1 MDSSPTL
8 QDFVLNLIYDPA
20 ARSAFELDPE
30 SALHA
35 AGLGD
40 ITAADVQQVIPLVV
54 DSAPVAGLQGLAGVD
69 DLTTGVAN
77 LDVAGAVSQLQAITS
92 QVALTPAGIVG
103 EVNNTLGSVNAAVV
117 SVAGGDVVNG
127 SVLSGNT
134 LGVAGLGGLTSSIP
148 VGLGGVSAG
157 NDPALHLDNGLH
169 NGLDHNTVSSVD
181 HSVTD
186 AVTNVAPGVDHIVPG
201 VDVGSAGF
209 LDGTLDTVT
218 NLPASLPIDHSPSL
232 DVPGVGAATSS
243 IGSVVKPDLGHVL
256 SHDPVS
262 DLHNTVS
269 SVATTGHDV
278 TSGLLGGVTHPDTTD
293 SATGQESSHDLL
305 GGLHL

>member
-54 DSAPVAGLQGLAGVD
+54 DSAPVTGLQGLAGAD

-92 QVALTPAGIVG
+92 QVTHAPAAVFGEINTTVG
-103 EVNNTLGSVNAAVV
+103 GLNAAVIGVTGDNVV
-117 SVAGGDVVNG
+117 SG

-134 LGVAGLGGLTSSIP
+134 LGVSGLGGLTSSIP
-148 VGLGGVSAG
+148 VGLGGLSAG
-157 NDPALHLDNGLH
+157 NDPALHLDNGLDH
-169 NGLDHNTVSSVD
+169 GLDNGMVPSAEHT
-181 HSVTD
+181 VTD
-186 AVTNVAPGVDHIVPG
+186 TVTTVVPG
-201 VDVGSAGF
+201 ADHAVPGI
-209 LDGTLDTVT
+209 LDGGLDTVT
-218 NLPASLPIDHSPSL
+218 NLPGSLPLDHTPGL

-243 IGSVVKPDLGHVL
+243 VGSLIRPDLGHVL
-256 SHDPVS
+256 SHDPVN

-278 TSGLLGGVTHPDTTD
+278 TSGLLHGVTHPD
-293 SATGQESSHDLL
+293 ATSDPADGPDSSHDLL

>member
-1 MDSSPTL
+1 L

-20 ARSAFELDPE
+20 ARSAFEIDPE

-54 DSAPVAGLQGLAGVD
+54 DSAPVTGLQGLAGVD

-77 LDVAGAVSQLQAITS
+77 LDVAGAVSQLQSITS
-92 QVALTPAGIVG
+92 QVALTPAGAFG
-103 EVNNTLGSVNAAVV
+103 EINNTLGSVNAAVIGV
-117 SVAGGDVVNG
+117 TGDNILSG

-134 LGVAGLGGLTSSIP
+134 LGVGGLTSSIP
-148 VGLGGVSAG
+148 VGLGGISAG
-157 NDPALHLDNGLH
+157 NDPALHLDNGVVS
-169 NGLDHNTVSSVD
+169 TVN
-181 HSVTD
+181 HTVTD
-186 AVTNVAPGVDHIVPG
+186 TVGNVAPGVDHLVPG
-201 VDVGSAGF
+201 VDTGVTGL
-209 LDGTLDTVT
+209 LDSPLDTVA
-218 NLPASLPIDHSPSL
+218 NLPASLPIDHAPIL
-232 DVPGVGAATSS
+232 DGSGVGGATSS
-243 IGSVVKPDLGHVL
+243 IGSVIKPDLGHVL

-269 SVATTGHDV
+269 SVASTGHDV
-278 TSGLLGGVTHPDTTD
+278 TSGLLGGVTHSDTTTD
-293 SATGQESSHDLL
+293 TTAGQDSSHDLL

>member
-1 MDSSPTL
+1 MDTSPTL

-20 ARSAFELDPE
+20 ARSAFEVDPE

-54 DSAPVAGLQGLAGVD
+54 DSAPVTGLQGLAGVD

-77 LDVAGAVSQLQAITS
+77 LDVAGAVSQLQSITS
-92 QVALTPAGIVG
+92 QVALTPSGVVG
-103 EVNNTLGSVNAAVV
+103 DINNTFGNVNAAVV
-117 SVAGGDVVNG
+117 SVAGDNVLSG
-127 SVLSGNT
+127 SVLSGNS

-157 NDPALHLDNGLH
+157 NDPALHLDNGVVSTV
-169 NGLDHNTVSSVD
+169 DHTVTDVVPSVD
-181 HSVTD
+181 HV
-186 AVTNVAPGVDHIVPG
+186 VPG
-201 VDVGSAGF
+201 IDAGPAGI
-209 LDGTLDTVT
+209 LDGGLDTVT
-218 NLPASLPIDHSPSL
+218 NLPASLPIDHAPSL
-232 DVPGVGAATSS
+232 DVPGLGAATSS
-243 IGSVVKPDLGHVL
+243 IGSVVRPDLGHVL
-256 SHDPVS
+256 SHDPVN

-278 TSGLLGGVTHPDTTD
+278 TSGLLGGVTHSDTATD
-293 SATGQESSHDLL
+293 STTGQDSSHDLL

>member
-1 MDSSPTL
+1 MYSSPTL

-20 ARSAFELDPE
+20 ARSAFEVDPE

-54 DSAPVAGLQGLAGVD
+54 DSAPVAGLQGLAGLD
-69 DLTTGVAN
+69 DLTTGLAN

-92 QVALTPAGIVG
+92 QVAITPAGLVN
-103 EVNNTLGSVNAAVV
+103 EVNNTVGSVNAAVV
-117 SVAGGDVVNG
+117 SVAGDNVLSG

-157 NDPALHLDNGLH
+157 NDPALN
-169 NGLDHNTVSSVD
+169 LDHGVVPSVEHTVTDVAPTVD
-181 HSVTD
+181 HV
-186 AVTNVAPGVDHIVPG
+186 VPG
-201 VDVGSAGF
+201 IDAGTSGL
-209 LDGTLDTVT
+209 LDGSLDTVA
-218 NLPASLPIDHSPSL
+218 NLPASLPLDHTPNL

-243 IGSVVKPDLGHVL
+243 IGSVVQPDLGHVL
-256 SHDPVS
+256 SHDPVN

-269 SVATTGHDV
+269 SVASTGHDV
-278 TSGLLGGVTHPDTTD
+278 TSGLLHGVTHSDTTTD
-293 SATGQESSHDLL
+293 SDAGPDSSHDLL

>member
-1 MDSSPTL
+1 MQKPRLEGAFVDSSPTL

-40 ITAADVQQVIPLVV
+40 VTATDVQQVIPLVV
-54 DSAPVAGLQGLAGVD
+54 DSAPVTGLQGVAGVD

-92 QVALTPAGIVG
+92 QVAFTQAGLVG
-103 EVNNTLGSVNAAVV
+103 EANYTLGGVNAAVV
-117 SVAGGDVVNG
+117 SVAGDSVLSG

-157 NDPALHLDNGLH
+157 NDPALHLDNGV
-169 NGLDHNTVSSVD
+169 GAPVD
-181 HSVTD
+181 HHVTD
-186 AVTNVAPGVDHIVPG
+186 VVGNVAPAVDHVVPG
-201 VDVGSAGF
+201 IDGGPAGI
-209 LDGTLDTVT
+209 LDGSLNAVT
-218 NLPASLPIDHSPSL
+218 NLPSSISL
-232 DVPGVGAATSS
+232 DHGPDLDGTGFGGATSS

-262 DLHNTVS
+262 DLHNTVG
-269 SVATTGHDV
+269 SVASTGHDV
-278 TSGLLGGVTHPDTTD
+278 TSGLLHGATHGDTTTEPD
-293 SATGQESSHDLL
+293 SSHDLL

>member
-1 MDSSPTL
+1 MDTSPTL

-20 ARSAFELDPE
+20 ARSAFEIDPE

-54 DSAPVAGLQGLAGVD
+54 DSAPVTGLQGLAGVD

-77 LDVAGAVSQLQAITS
+77 LDVAGAVSQLQSITS
-92 QVALTPAGIVG
+92 QVAFTPAGVVG
-103 EVNNTLGSVNAAVV
+103 EINNTLGSVNAGVV
-117 SVAGGDVVNG
+117 GVTGDNILSG

-157 NDPALHLDNGLH
+157 NDPALHLDNGVVP
-169 NGLDHNTVSSVD
+169 TVS
-181 HSVTD
+181 HTVTGT
-186 AVTNVAPGVDHIVPG
+186 VGTVAPGIDHIVPG
-201 VDVGSAGF
+201 VDTGVTGL
-209 LDGTLDTVT
+209 LDHPLDTVG
-218 NLPASLPIDHSPSL
+218 NLPASLPIDHAPIL
-232 DVPGVGAATSS
+232 DGSGVGAATSS
-243 IGSVVKPDLGHVL
+243 IGSVVTPDLGHVL
-256 SHDPVS
+256 SHDPVN

-269 SVATTGHDV
+269 SVASTGHDV
-278 TSGLLGGVTHPDTTD
+278 TSGLLSGVTHSDTTTD
-293 SATGQESSHDLL
+293 TTAGHDTSHDLL

>member
-1 MDSSPTL
+1 MDTSPTL

-54 DSAPVAGLQGLAGVD
+54 DSAPVTGLQGLAGVD

-77 LDVAGAVSQLQAITS
+77 LDVAGAVSQLQSITS
-92 QVALTPAGIVG
+92 QVAVTPAGIVG
-103 EVNNTLGSVNAAVV
+103 EVNYTLGSVNAAVV

-157 NDPALHLDNGLH
+157 NDPALHLDNSVVP
-169 NGLDHNTVSSVD
+169 TVD

-186 AVTNVAPGVDHIVPG
+186 TVGNVVPGLDHVAPGVDGNVTG
-201 VDVGSAGF
+201 L

-232 DVPGVGAATSS
+232 DVPVVGGATSS

-256 SHDPVS
+256 SHDPVN

-278 TSGLLGGVTHPDTTD
+278 TSGLLGGVTHSDTSAD
-293 SATGQESSHDLL
+293 STAGQDSSHDLL

>member
-8 QDFVLNLIYDPA
+8 QDFVLNLIYDPS

-54 DSAPVAGLQGLAGVD
+54 DSAPVTGLQGLAGVD

-77 LDVAGAVSQLQAITS
+77 LDVAGAVSQLQSITS
-92 QVALTPAGIVG
+92 QVAVTPAGVVG
-103 EVNNTLGSVNAAVV
+103 EINNTLGSVNAAVV
-117 SVAGGDVVNG
+117 SVTGDNIISG

-157 NDPALHLDNGLH
+157 NDPALHLDNGV
-169 NGLDHNTVSSVD
+169 VSAVD
-181 HSVTD
+181 HTVTD
-186 AVTNVAPGVDHIVPG
+186 TVGSTVGNVAPGVDHVVPG
-201 VDVGSAGF
+201 LDGGAGGL

-218 NLPASLPIDHSPSL
+218 NLPASLPIDHTPNL

-243 IGSVVKPDLGHVL
+243 VGSVLKPDLGHVL
-256 SHDPVS
+256 SHDPVN

-269 SVATTGHDV
+269 SVASTGHDV
-278 TSGLLGGVTHPDTTD
+278 TSGLLGGVTHPDTTTD
-293 SATGQESSHDLL
+293 ATTAQDTSHDLL

>member
-54 DSAPVAGLQGLAGVD
+54 DSAPVTGLHGLSGAD

-92 QVALTPAGIVG
+92 QAALAPGQFTGDL
-103 EVNNTLGSVNAAVV
+103 NFTLGSVNATVV
-117 SVAGGDVVNG
+117 SAAGNSLVGGPLLSDGPVLSGG

-134 LGVAGLGGLTSSIP
+134 FGFAGLSGVTSAVP
-148 VGLGGVSAG
+148 VGLGGLSAG
-157 NDPALHLDNGLH
+157 NDPGLHLDHGVVAPVEH
-169 NGLDHNTVSSVD
+169 TV
-181 HSVTD
+181 TG
-186 AVTNVAPGVDHIVPG
+186 VAPGVDHLVPG
-201 VDVGSAGF
+201 AGPAGI
-209 LDGTLDTVT
+209 LDGGLDTAA
-218 NLPASLPIDHSPSL
+218 NLPSSISL
-232 DVPGVGAATSS
+232 DHVPDLDGSGVGGATSS
-243 IGSVVKPDLGHVL
+243 VGSLIKPDLGHASPSDL
-256 SHDPVS
+256 DPVNG
-262 DLHNTVS
+262 LHNTVS
-269 SVATTGHDV
+269 GVGGAAHDLTGGVLH
-278 TSGLLGGVTHPDTTD
+278 SVTHPAADT
-293 SATGQESSHDLL
+293 QEPSHDLL